1 MNPLPLPP
9 PSTVAHTGGGLS
21 TGAIVIA
28 VLAGLLAL
36 GCLIWAVARLR
47 GVEPRWTLSLRHALS
62 EAAFRTSEAL
72 AELADWA
79 RLGR

>member
-1 MNPLPLPP
+1 MSVSPLLA
-9 PSTVAHTGGGLS
+9 VATRQGGGLS

-28 VLAGLLAL
+28 ALAGLLAL
-36 GCLIWAVARLR
+36 GCLAWAIGRIR
-47 GVEPRWTLSLRHALS
+47 GVEPRWVLAFRHSIA
-62 EAAFRTSEAL
+62 EAGFRTSEAL